1 MLRVA
6 LGDLDFFLAAEQ
18 REAPNFGKVAAQRI
32 VGDQPSAFALG
43 VLRHFGDILDRTLPG
58 LIAAGSVCES
68 VGQFTYLAEVL
79 RPRRRTRA
87 VIIDDF
93 GIDYFRVDRGGV
105 GRLLI
110 RRGGAATARRT
121 SRGPDRIFSGIGLG
135 FARD

>member
-1 MLRVA
+1 
-6 LGDLDFFLAAEQ
+6 
-18 REAPNFGKVAAQRI
+18 
-32 VGDQPSAFALG
+32 
-43 VLRHFGDILDRTLPG
+43 
-58 LIAAGSVCES
+58 VCES

-79 RPRRRTRA
+79 RPLRRMRA

-110 RRGGAATARRT
+110 RRNRAATARRT
-121 SRGPDRIFSGIGLG
+121 RRGPDRIFSGIGLG